1 MRTDN
6 NGYFRAAAVPH
17 LPSGAVLTPLDK
29 EGVSQVA
36 SVRKR
41 RKYRV
46 VSAHCMP
53 YAELGIWTMFCHQH
67 IRALG
72 YYARE
77 EEGELEVTYS

>member
-1 MRTDN
+1 MRADN
-6 NGYFRAAAVPH
+6 NGYFRVAAVPH

-53 YAELGIWTMFCHQH
+53 YTELGIWTMFCHE
-67 IRALG
+67 RSRGLG
-72 YYARE
+72 YYPRE
-77 EEGELEVTYS
+77 EEED